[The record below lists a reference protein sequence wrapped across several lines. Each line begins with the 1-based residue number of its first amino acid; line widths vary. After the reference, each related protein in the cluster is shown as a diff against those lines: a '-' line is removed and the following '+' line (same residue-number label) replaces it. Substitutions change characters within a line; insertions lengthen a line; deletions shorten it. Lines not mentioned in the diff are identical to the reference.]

1 MSTGLPAFFPA
12 RSVPWR
18 SAETW
23 ARRQYASIP
32 RVAGRARERDRVA
45 HVGEAGDVG
54 EGALEAEAE
63 AGVRYCAI
71 AAQIAVPG
79 VVLPVDVALR
89 HARIQHLE
97 PLLAL
102 AAADDLTDARRQY
115 VHRRDR
121 PAVVVHP
128 HVERLDVLRVIH
140 HDDRL
145 LRVLLREIA
154 LVLGL
159 QVDAPL
165 HRELELLL
173 RPLEHRDRLAV
184 INAHE
189 LRA

>member
-32 RVAGRARERDRVA
+32 RVAGRSRERDRVA

-63 AGVRYCAI
+63 AGVRHRAV

-79 VVLPVDVALR
+79 VVLPVDGALR
-89 HARIQHLE
+89 HARIQHLD

-102 AAADDLTDARRQY
+102 AAADDLADPGCEH
-115 VHRRDR
+115 VHGRDR

-128 HVERLDVLRVIH
+128 H
-140 HDDRL
+140 
-145 LRVLLREIA
+145 
-154 LVLGL
+154 
-159 QVDAPL
+159 
-165 HRELELLL
+165 
-173 RPLEHRDRLAV
+173 
-184 INAHE
+184 
-189 LRA
+189 